1 MPLRHLLMY
10 YFKKILIQFLW
21 KIKKKIYIYIK
32 KINYFFLYKN
42 FIKISQTNTLKAS
55 VNFSQHLNI
64 FLKIV
69 FWHFFFLSKCMFQT
83 TNLNGK
89 ETATRSKSSCVLSK
103 RKPSSTLPHHVGR
116 NSLSS
121 CIILCVIR
129 EKTFIYLASPFGEEF
144 SFFLYL

>member
-21 KIKKKIYIYIK
+21 KIKKKKKYIK

-69 FWHFFFLSKCMFQT
+69 F
-83 TNLNGK
+83 
-89 ETATRSKSSCVLSK
+89 
-103 RKPSSTLPHHVGR
+103 
-116 NSLSS
+116 
-121 CIILCVIR
+121 
-129 EKTFIYLASPFGEEF
+129 
-144 SFFLYL
+144 